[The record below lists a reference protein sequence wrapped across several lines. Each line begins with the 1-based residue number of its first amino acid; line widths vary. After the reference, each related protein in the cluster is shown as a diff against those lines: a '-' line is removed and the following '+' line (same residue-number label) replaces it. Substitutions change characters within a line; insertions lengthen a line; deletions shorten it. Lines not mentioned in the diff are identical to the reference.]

1 MKIINIVGARPNFMK
16 IAPIMSEMKKYKEIE
31 SLLIHTGQHYDENM
45 SKSFFDDLKISRP
58 DINLNVGSA
67 SHAVQ
72 TANIMIEFEKVCI
85 KENPDYVLV
94 VGDVNS
100 TIACALVAKKLG
112 IKVIHIE
119 AGLRSFDMKMP
130 EEINRILTD
139 RISDIL
145 FCPSNNAVENLKKE
159 GFDNFDCKIIKSGDV
174 MLDALLFYKKFSKN
188 PDFKIPQKF
197 ILSTIHRAEN
207 TDDPEKLCS
216 IFSAFN
222 KISKDIPIILP
233 LHPRTRKIIGNLAF
247 RFENSKLYIVNPVG
261 YLEMLYLLENC
272 SLVMTDSGG
281 LQKEAFFF
289 KKPCV
294 TLREETEW
302 VELVEN
308 GFNEVV
314 GTDKENIIIGYK
326 KMIDKKLDFKIDLY
340 GNGKASR
347 KIVKELIC

>member
-1 MKIINIVGARPNFMK
+1 MKIINVVGARPNFIK
-16 IAPIMSEMKKYKEIE
+16 IAPVMEEMKKYKEIE
-31 SLLIHTGQHYDENM
+31 SLLVHTGQHYDENM
-45 SKSFFDDLKISRP
+45 SKSFFDDLGIPRP
-58 DINLNVGSA
+58 DFNLNVGSA
-67 SHAVQ
+67 SHAIQ
-72 TANIMIEFEKVCI
+72 TANIMIEFEKICF

-100 TIACALVAKKLG
+100 TLACALAAKKLG

-119 AGLRSFDMKMP
+119 AGLRSFDTKMP

-145 FCPSNNAVENLKKE
+145 FCPSTNAVENLRKE

-174 MLDALLFYKKFSKN
+174 MLDAVLFYKKFSKN
-188 PDFKIPQKF
+188 PNFKIPQEF
-197 ILSTIHRAEN
+197 VLSTIHRAEN
-207 TDDPEKLCS
+207 TDNSQKLQS
-216 IFSAFN
+216 ILKAFEEISQ
-222 KISKDIPIILP
+222 KIPVILP
-233 LHPRTRKIIGNLAF
+233 IHPRTKKKLI
-247 RFENSKLYIVNPVG
+247 NSKLRIHHPGLIIVDPVG

-272 SLVMTDSGG
+272 SLVITDSGG

-326 KMIDKKLDFKIDLY
+326 KMIDKELDFNIDLY
-340 GNGKASR
+340 GNGKASS
-347 KIVKELIC
+347 KIVKELI